1 MSKEPNSASDANISE
16 EMRRGLVNSLF
27 ADSRSMLPGS
37 AVTVLCALAC
47 AILAD
52 AWIPWFIG
60 VTTLVVTCVRLR
72 LSYLHENRVRSR
84 HEIEIG
90 RFERIYVLG
99 ATLYLLCNGALACWA
114 FTATDDAFI
123 LTLTFLVALTNALS
137 VAIRNFA
144 VRYGVGLQVAAC
156 MIPVAV
162 GFGIRGGC
170 FLVLA
175 GLMGPLCQFIYS
187 SAVRL
192 RNILL
197 SEMAYRRRSDFI
209 ADQFNFAINNMSH
222 GMGMVSA
229 EMKILV
235 SNGKFA
241 EFLGLPATKRIENT
255 NFKTLLRM
263 GTRTGALSKED
274 GPRLLNALATSYA
287 IEGETNLQIE
297 NSAGSAYDLTL
308 KHNSK
313 GGWVVVVQDVTE
325 KRQAER
331 VIHRMAHFDAVTNL
345 RNRPAFEIGLT
356 EALAAARISGDRT
369 EVLFLDLD
377 DFKQV
382 NDTLGHKIGDR
393 VLAGAGARLSDMAGP
408 SDLIAR
414 WGGDEFVIL
423 RRSVQGGVDA
433 ETFADQIIA
442 ELSRPG
448 MIEGSQVA
456 VGASIGIAV
465 AVGGDVTSELLL
477 QQADMALYEAKRGG
491 RGRYRVYE
499 EAMSASTLA
508 RRLLELDLHTAL
520 AAGAFDLEYQ
530 PIVNLETRAI
540 VSFEALARWKHP
552 TRGQVSPA
560 IFVPILEDLNLM
572 NQFGGWALQRACI
585 DAAKWPRGVRIG
597 VNVSTRQFET
607 DNLYET
613 VQHALQISGLDP
625 HRLELEIT
633 ETALLGGNET
643 VEETLA
649 RIRGLGVRIALDD
662 FGTGYSS
669 LSHLMRLPLDKVK
682 IDQSFTQKLGKDRK
696 ARVLIENIARL
707 SSQLGM
713 VVTVE
718 GIETKDQLDQ
728 VRSLDTI
735 EEGQGYL
742 FSKPLSLE
750 AVELLLSP
758 KGRLNVA

>member
-1 MSKEPNSASDANISE
+1 
-16 EMRRGLVNSLF
+16 
-27 ADSRSMLPGS
+27 
-37 AVTVLCALAC
+37 
-47 AILAD
+47 
-52 AWIPWFIG
+52 
-60 VTTLVVTCVRLR
+60 
-72 LSYLHENRVRSR
+72 
-84 HEIEIG
+84 
-90 RFERIYVLG
+90 
-99 ATLYLLCNGALACWA
+99 
-114 FTATDDAFI
+114 
-123 LTLTFLVALTNALS
+123 
-137 VAIRNFA
+137 
-144 VRYGVGLQVAAC
+144 
-156 MIPVAV
+156 
-162 GFGIRGGC
+162 
-170 FLVLA
+170 
-175 GLMGPLCQFIYS
+175 
-187 SAVRL
+187 
-192 RNILL
+192 
-197 SEMAYRRRSDFI
+197 
-209 ADQFNFAINNMSH
+209 
-222 GMGMVSA
+222 
-229 EMKILV
+229 
-235 SNGKFA
+235 
-241 EFLGLPATKRIENT
+241 
-255 NFKTLLRM
+255 
-263 GTRTGALSKED
+263 
-274 GPRLLNALATSYA
+274 
-287 IEGETNLQIE
+287 
-297 NSAGSAYDLTL
+297 
-308 KHNSK
+308 
-313 GGWVVVVQDVTE
+313 
-325 KRQAER
+325 
-331 VIHRMAHFDAVTNL
+331 
-345 RNRPAFEIGLT
+345 
-356 EALAAARISGDRT
+356 
-369 EVLFLDLD
+369 
-377 DFKQV
+377 
-382 NDTLGHKIGDR
+382 
-393 VLAGAGARLSDMAGP
+393 
-408 SDLIAR
+408 
-414 WGGDEFVIL
+414 
-423 RRSVQGGVDA
+423 
-433 ETFADQIIA
+433 
-442 ELSRPG
+442 
-448 MIEGSQVA
+448 
-456 VGASIGIAV
+456 
-465 AVGGDVTSELLL
+465 LL